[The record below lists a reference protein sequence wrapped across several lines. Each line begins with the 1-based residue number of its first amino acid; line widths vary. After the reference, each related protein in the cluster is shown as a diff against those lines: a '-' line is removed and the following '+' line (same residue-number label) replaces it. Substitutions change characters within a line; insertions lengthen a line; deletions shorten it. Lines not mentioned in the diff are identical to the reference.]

1 MGLASQRQTN
11 YCPGSKPIRNRNS
24 LAIWRVM
31 PGPTGM
37 LFQGQGL
44 AKLKEE
50 ASQDLACQT
59 VSSCGIASA
68 THNYESTWLPRESL
82 G

>member
-1 MGLASQRQTN
+1 MELASQRQTN
-11 YCPGSKPIRNRNS
+11 HSPGSKPISNRNS
-24 LAIWRVM
+24 LAIWHVT
-31 PGPTGM
+31 PVPTGT

-59 VSSCGIASA
+59 VSSCGVASA
-68 THNYESTWLPRESL
+68 THNHESTWLPRESL